1 MAYYDFL
8 MTQWSLG
15 KLTEVQ
21 IQSAVTKGY
30 ITQDEANAILSTPKS
45 V

>member
-1 MAYYDFL
+1 MAFYDFL

-15 KLTEVQ
+15 KLSETQ

-30 ITQDEANAILSTPKS
+30 ITQDEANVILATPKS

>member
-15 KLTEVQ
+15 KLTETQ

-30 ITQDEANAILSTPKS
+30 ITQAEADIILATPKS